1 LKVLEGTLP
10 GESKQEG
17 FRINGSGNQRGPT
30 RNGPQTTDRKTES
43 TDHVARRLKPAGLTE
58 FTRNF

>member
-1 LKVLEGTLP
+1 MARETSEAPP
-10 GESKQEG
+10 GMDH
-17 FRINGSGNQRGPT
+17 R
-30 RNGPQTTDRKTES
+30 PQTTDRKTES